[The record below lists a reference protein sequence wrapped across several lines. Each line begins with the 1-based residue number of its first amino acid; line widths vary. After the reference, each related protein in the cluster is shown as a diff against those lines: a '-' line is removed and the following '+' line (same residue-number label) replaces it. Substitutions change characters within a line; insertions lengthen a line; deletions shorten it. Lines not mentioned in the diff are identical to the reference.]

1 MRTATVTGIIL
12 GHKNFGEFDKLI
24 HLYSQEFGK
33 IKLIAKGARKI
44 TSKFTGHLETLNKC
58 RAVIYFGPKNII
70 LTEIITI
77 KNLKRIH
84 NNLEKL
90 INALKI
96 AEITN
101 KIIQDNQQLE
111 QLNELLEETIKQL
124 GISLRNQ
131 FITSCYFLKLLNKAG
146 LIPTLKNSLI
156 EQLKTIPFEEIE
168 KIAISKA
175 QEEFLKN
182 LIFAVL
188 NHYLKSSDLTT
199 FTTPFTS
206 SSLSSNKSN

>member
-1 MRTATVTGIIL
+1 MRTAVITGIIL

-24 HLYSQEFGK
+24 HLYCKELGK

-70 LTEIITI
+70 LTEITTI
-77 KNLKRIH
+77 KNLKKIH

-90 INALKI
+90 IHALKI

-124 GISLRNQ
+124 GSSLRNQ
-131 FITSCYFLKLLNKAG
+131 LITSCYFLKLLNRAG
-146 LIPTLKNSLI
+146 LIPTLKNPFI
-156 EQLKTIPFEEIE
+156 EQLKTISLEEIE
-168 KIAISKA
+168 KTAISKE
-175 QEEFLKN
+175 QEEFLKD
-182 LIFAVL
+182 LIIRVL
-188 NHYLKSSDLTT
+188 GHYLKSSDLTT

-206 SSLSSNKSN
+206 SSLSNRRSN